1 MKNFGESVWVC
12 LSNYW
17 WLLIFVLVVGFVLG
31 YFISK
36 KKADDFRK
44 KLKKRIENLENWIM
58 MFSFAIAVFCMY
70 KAVSGVAT
78 EIDTQY
84 LSLYSS
90 FIFAWILTKKTASK
104 DFKRNQHKIAK
115 STYRHIEDAE
125 TAVLIAKSRLM
136 NNRGRALNE
145 GDVEGLIDDLQIIL
159 TCIRSNKKDWRDMLK
174 SSYKEKIDIEENPED
189 ILEREYYGKV
199 EPEDIKETFENEIME
214 ANASGAN
221 SGQT

>member
-1 MKNFGESVWVC
+1 MKKFWESVLVC

-17 WLLIFVLVVGFVLG
+17 WLLIFILALGFVLG

-36 KKADDFRK
+36 IKSNEFMKKF
-44 KLKKRIENLENWIM
+44 KKRIENLENWIM
-58 MFSFAIAVFCMY
+58 TLSFAIAVFCMY
-70 KAVSGVAT
+70 KAVSGAAT
-78 EIDTQY
+78 AIDTQY

-90 FIFAWILTKKTASK
+90 FVFAWILTKKTASK

-136 NNRGRALNE
+136 NNRGKALNE

-199 EPEDIKETFENEIME
+199 EPKDIKETFETEIMQ
-214 ANASGAN
+214 ASASGSN
-221 SGQT
+221 SGQA